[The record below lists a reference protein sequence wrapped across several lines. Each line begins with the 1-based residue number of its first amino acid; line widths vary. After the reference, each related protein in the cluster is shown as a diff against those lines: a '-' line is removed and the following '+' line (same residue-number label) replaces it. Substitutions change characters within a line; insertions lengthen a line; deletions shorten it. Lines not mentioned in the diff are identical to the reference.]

1 MKDLELQKQ
10 VGKKIREIRK
20 QRKISQMDLAYSIG
34 MSMNTIS
41 YIELGKIASKIDTL
55 NKIANVLNVSVF
67 DFFNFFDFELK
78 TNNKNIVINSILLKL
93 KKCSY
98 EDLIKYE
105 QIINVLIK

>member
-55 NKIANVLNVSVF
+55 NKIANVLNVDVFELF
-67 DFFNFFDFELK
+67 DFKMDYNSDK
-78 TNNKNIVINSILLKL
+78 DVIINNILLKL
-93 KKCSY
+93 KKSNY
-98 EDLIKYE
+98 ENLTKYE
-105 QIINVLIK
+105 QIIDVLMN